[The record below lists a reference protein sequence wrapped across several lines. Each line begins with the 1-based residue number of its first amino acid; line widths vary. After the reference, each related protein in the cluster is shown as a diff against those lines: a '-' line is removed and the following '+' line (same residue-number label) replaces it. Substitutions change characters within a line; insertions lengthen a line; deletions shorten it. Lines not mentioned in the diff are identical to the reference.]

1 MGSFK
6 FLFIMNTDKHFHTL
20 PGPSEM
26 YVYLLHIFLRM
37 EMLVIAGKKKKKKP
51 PNFVD
56 DAKLFSKVTVTIYIP
71 TGPV

>member
-6 FLFIMNTDKHFHTL
+6 FLFIMNNDKHFHML

-37 EMLVIAGKKKKKKP
+37 EMLVIVGGKKP

>member
-1 MGSFK
+1 
-6 FLFIMNTDKHFHTL
+6 MNNDKHFHML

-37 EMLVIAGKKKKKKP
+37 EMLVIAKKKKTKNTTTP
-51 PNFVD
+51 GFVD

>member
-1 MGSFK
+1 M
-6 FLFIMNTDKHFHTL
+6 L

-37 EMLVIAGKKKKKKP
+37 EMLVIVGGKKP

>member
-1 MGSFK
+1 M
-6 FLFIMNTDKHFHTL
+6 L

-37 EMLVIAGKKKKKKP
+37 EMLVIAEKKKKKKP